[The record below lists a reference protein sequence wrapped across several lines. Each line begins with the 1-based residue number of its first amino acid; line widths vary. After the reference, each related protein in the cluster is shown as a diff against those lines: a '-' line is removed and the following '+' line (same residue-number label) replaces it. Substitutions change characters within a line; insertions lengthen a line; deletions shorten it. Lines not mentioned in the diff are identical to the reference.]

1 MSKYLNAKPDPP
13 IVTPIVLDT
22 NCSPNDESAI
32 KALYLAIRQ
41 ASRNWKMIHNWK
53 PALQTFQ
60 VMFGED
66 RVPLNLVY

>member
-1 MSKYLNAKPDPP
+1 
-13 IVTPIVLDT
+13 
-22 NCSPNDESAI
+22 
-32 KALYLAIRQ
+32 
-41 ASRNWKMIHNWK
+41 MIHNWK